1 MKFAYYPGCSL
12 HATAKEYDR
21 STRAVCAALGIE
33 LEELT
38 DWTCCG
44 ATSAHA
50 SDRFLS
56 VALPARNL
64 TLSQATGLDLAVPCA
79 ACYQRLRVAE
89 LALAA
94 DPGLRA
100 EVARA
105 AGEPFAESANPGR
118 VRSLLEIFSGTAL
131 KERIDAAMKH
141 PLEGLSVACYYGC
154 LLVRPPAVTGF
165 DDPEQPHT
173 MDDLLAACGATPV
186 DWGYK
191 TECCGAS
198 LALSN
203 EAVVL
208 KLTHDILRVARAAG
222 AHCLA
227 VACPLCQ
234 SNLDTRQGH
243 VNRAFGENFALP
255 VVYFTQVIGLALG
268 LAPKELGLNTHF
280 VETGPVLR
288 ALGR

>member
-12 HATAKEYDR
+12 HSTAREYDL
-21 STRAVCAALGIE
+21 STRAVCAALGIG
-33 LEELT
+33 LEELS

-50 SDRFLS
+50 SDHFLA
-56 VALPARNL
+56 VAIPARSVL
-64 TLSQATGLDLAVPCA
+64 LSRATGLDLAVPCA

-89 LALAA
+89 IALEA
-94 DPGLRA
+94 DPGLK
-100 EVARA
+100 ETVAGA
-105 AGEPFAESANPGR
+105 TGETFAEHADPGR
-118 VRSLLEIFSGTAL
+118 VRSLLEVLSAAPASELITAAV
-131 KERIDAAMKH
+131 KR
-141 PLEGLSVACYYGC
+141 PLEGLQAACYYGC

-165 DDPEQPHT
+165 DDPEQPHS
-173 MDDLLAACGATPV
+173 MDDLLAACGAAPV

-208 KLTHDILRVARAAG
+208 KLTRDILRVARDAG
-222 AHCLA
+222 AQCLV

-255 VVYFTQVIGLALG
+255 VVYFTQLIGLALG
-268 LAPKELGLNTHF
+268 LEPRELGLNTHF
-280 VETGPVLR
+280 VETGPLLR

>member
-12 HATAKEYDR
+12 HATAREYDR
-21 STRAVCAALGIE
+21 STRAVCAALGIR
-33 LEELT
+33 LEELA

-50 SDRFLS
+50 SDHFLS

-64 TLSQATGLDLAVPCA
+64 LLSRATGLDLVVPCA

-89 LALAA
+89 LALEA
-94 DPGLRA
+94 DPGLKA
-100 EVARA
+100 AVAGTT
-105 AGEPFAESANPGR
+105 GETFEEHANPGR
-118 VRSLLEIFSGTAL
+118 VRSLLEVLSAAPVR
-131 KERIDAAMKH
+131 ERIAAAVQR
-141 PLEGLSVACYYGC
+141 PLEGLKVACYYGC

-165 DDPEQPHT
+165 DDPEQPHS
-173 MDDLLAACGATPV
+173 MDDLLAACGAAPV

-208 KLTHDILRVARAAG
+208 KLTHDILRVARASG
-222 AHCLA
+222 AQCLA

-255 VVYFTQVIGLALG
+255 VVYFTQLIGLTLG
-268 LAPKELGLNTHF
+268 LAPRELGLDTHF
-280 VETGPVLR
+280 VETGPLLR